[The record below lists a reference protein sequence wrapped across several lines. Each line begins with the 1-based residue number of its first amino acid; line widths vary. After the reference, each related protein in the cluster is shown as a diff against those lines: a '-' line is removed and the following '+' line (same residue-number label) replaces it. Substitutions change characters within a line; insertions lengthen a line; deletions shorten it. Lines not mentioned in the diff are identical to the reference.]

1 MSASKAPRFFTVVA
15 GLWVGSMLAAGY
27 LVAPALFTILTDHQ
41 VAGMIAGD
49 IFRIEAYLSFVVCL
63 VLLVMANRFVKQGQ
77 LQYQSMRWLLLA
89 MLMCSLI
96 GSVVLLPWMS
106 ALRDQ
111 TLLEGM
117 PVMQSP
123 AATMFGRLHGVSSIV
138 YLIQSLL
145 GIKLVWD
152 AAK

>member
-1 MSASKAPRFFTVVA
+1 MIA

-27 LVAPALFTILTDHQ
+27 LVAPALFSILTDHQ

-63 VLLVMANRFVKQGQ
+63 VLLVMANHFVNQGKS
-77 LQYQSMRWLLLA
+77 QYKFIRWLLLA
-89 MLMCSLI
+89 MLICALV
-96 GSVVLLPWMS
+96 GSVILLPWMS

-111 TLLEGM
+111 ALLNGM

-123 AATMFGRLHGVSSIV
+123 SASLFSHLHGVSSVV

-145 GIKLVWD
+145 GIKLVWES
-152 AAK
+152 AKSLHQS

>member
-1 MSASKAPRFFTVVA
+1 
-15 GLWVGSMLAAGY
+15 MLAAGY

-111 TLLEGM
+111 ALLEGM

-123 AATMFGRLHGVSSIV
+123 AATMFGRLHGVSSMI

>member
-1 MSASKAPRFFTVVA
+1 
-15 GLWVGSMLAAGY
+15 MLAAGY